1 MAAGFVTLRVYS
13 IYYTAR
19 LELSAGPM
27 KGFDMAKEK
36 VTTTFGP
43 TIIAWR
49 EAKEIGLRRFAD
61 LVGMSP
67 TYLSKVE
74 RGDFPPPGEEKIKAI
89 AKALEK
95 DADEVLA
102 LANRVAS
109 DLSEI
114 IQRTPRE
121 MATFL
126 RAANGLTPKE
136 LERLTRQAERRRG
149 RGNEPSR
156 TILGAGVH
164 RVRS

>member
-1 MAAGFVTLRVYS
+1 M
-13 IYYTAR
+13 
-19 LELSAGPM
+19 E
-27 KGFDMAKEK
+27 KAKPK
-36 VTTTFGP
+36 KTFGQ
-43 TIIAWR
+43 TIRAWR
-49 EAKEIGLRRFAD
+49 EEKQIGLRKFANK
-61 LVGMSP
+61 VGMSP

-74 RGDFPPPGEEKIKAI
+74 RDDFPPPGEEKIKAI

-126 RAANGLTPKE
+126 RAANGLTPKD
-136 LERLTRQAERRRG
+136 LEQFTRQAERKK
-149 RGNEPSR
+149 R
-156 TILGAGVH
+156 TGK
-164 RVRS
+164 